1 MSCQGLSALN
11 VAEGVRVYCDNE
23 DLSGKFRVFGTITE
37 VNWTAFKIVW
47 DDKIVSMYR
56 KGDCPL
62 PSVHLEGEEQ

>member
-1 MSCQGLSALN
+1 MSQGLLATD

-23 DLSGKFRVFGTITE
+23 DLSGKFRIFGTITE
-37 VNWTAFKIVW
+37 VNWTAFKILW
-47 DDKIVSMYR
+47 DDKVVSMYR